1 MAPRKKS
8 NRTTASKVPTS
19 RKHAV
24 QKSTP
29 RKKPSGA
36 KNTAAS
42 TRATRSTRTPAVLA
56 TTRTTRYQAVNAA
69 RNAVLN
75 TTELLEHILIHLP
88 ADSILA
94 AQRVSKTFKNVIQ
107 GSILIDQ
114 QIDFARDSPRN
125 RPGKVESW
133 QPDSATHPNST
144 TFEPWDN
151 SSFTTAARLTVR
163 DLNTCVFKSSPDPE
177 RRTNHYNF
185 LSRTVPN
192 GETFYFK
199 SKNMSPAILRSMR
212 LQPQSWDDFWITARH
227 PTWRQPLV
235 INMAIRIGINEPGMR
250 VYGLPDGVKLRDKVK
265 ELEGKYG
272 KSARVTELSIKMPG
286 TIFPSQEERDL
297 VARLVEERERLAAEA
312 AEEEDDV

>member
-1 MAPRKKS
+1 MNLRREGVCSGLVNHTLSFRGLTPRHQDTHMAPRKKS

-107 GSILIDQ
+107 GSILIAQ

-235 INMAIRIGINEPGMR
+235 INMAIRIGVSVKIQVFDHNCVFRDVRWMLF
-250 VYGLPDGVKLRDKVK
+250 YLFDGHR
-265 ELEGKYG
+265 G
-272 KSARVTELSIKMPG
+272 
-286 TIFPSQEERDL
+286 
-297 VARLVEERERLAAEA
+297 AEA
-312 AEEEDDV
+312 ELG